1 MSHLI
6 VSCPALDPEK
16 RIPVRY
22 AHHGVRGGQNTSL
35 PIQWSD
41 APRGVGSYLLT
52 MIDRHPIARNWIHWC
67 VVNIPS
73 TTTEIPEGA
82 SLNRSI
88 LPPGTIE
95 LRNSYGELGY
105 GGPQPP
111 PGSGVH
117 EYVIT
122 LYALAESTP
131 DLRDCKSLDTCRRRI
146 EGRVLEMAE
155 IVGIFER

>member
-1 MSHLI
+1 
-6 VSCPALDPEK
+6 
-16 RIPVRY
+16 
-22 AHHGVRGGQNTSL
+22 
-35 PIQWSD
+35 
-41 APRGVGSYLLT
+41 

-131 DLRDCKSLDTCRRRI
+131 DLRDCKSLDACRRRI